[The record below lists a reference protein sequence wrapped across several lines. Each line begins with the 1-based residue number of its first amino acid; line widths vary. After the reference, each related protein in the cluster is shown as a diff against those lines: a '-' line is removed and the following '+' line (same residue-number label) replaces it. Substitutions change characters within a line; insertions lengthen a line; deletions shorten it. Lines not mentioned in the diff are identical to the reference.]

1 MVSAGVFG
9 FALVV
14 LLGISSL
21 PSVTQTLSWK
31 EFAFIQSGLGKKG
44 KGGGEVNFDFTSNQI
59 SKNSI
64 IYNNYNYINSS
75 QYMLVLKANWNE

>member
-44 KGGGEVNFDFTSNQI
+44 RGGEVKSDFTSNEI